1 MDLKTTRLARR
12 ISQSELS
19 RLAKVP
25 RSRIWA
31 FEMGVGG
38 LSPEEQER
46 IRIALRDES
55 ARLKSIP
62 DEINFE
68 SAMSA

>member
-1 MDLKTTRLARR
+1 MDLKTYRLARR
-12 ISQSELS
+12 ISQSA
-19 RLAKVP
+19 LARMAGVH

-31 FEMGVGG
+31 FEIGEGD

-68 SAMSA
+68 NAVRA